1 MNKMKKILLIS
12 LSCAIFLLA
21 PFTTYA
27 SEAESITKESVELS
41 VSESLLR
48 NTNIKYNT
56 LSLSFSNGKAN
67 CSASIT
73 GYTFV
78 TSVKITMNLYK
89 KNGSNWDKVDS
100 WESSSNSNYLYLSG
114 SAAASA
120 GTYKLVGVFTANG
133 EEITKEVE
141 QSN

>member
-1 MNKMKKILLIS
+1 MNKIKKLVLIS
-12 LSCAIFLLA
+12 LSCTIFLLA
-21 PFTTYA
+21 TFTTYA
-27 SEAESITKESVELS
+27 SDAASVKTESVDLS
-41 VSESLLR
+41 DTESLLR

-56 LSLSFSNGKAN
+56 LSLSFSGGKAN

-78 TSVKITMNLYK
+78 TSVKISMTLYK
-89 KNGSNWDKVDS
+89 KNGNNWDKVDS
-100 WESSSNSNYLYLSG
+100 WESSSNSNYLYLPG
-114 SAAASA
+114 SASASA